1 MRLLLDTH
9 TFLWW
14 TTEDPQ
20 LSLRASELIADG
32 HNQLFL
38 SVVSI
43 WEITIKAAKGK
54 LILPEEPA
62 SYLTN
67 RMGLYRIVPLPIQM
81 NHALHVY
88 SLPTYHVDPFDRLLV
103 AQSQIESLVL
113 VSKDEQIRRYA
124 VEVIW

>member
-20 LSLRASELIADG
+20 LSVHASNLIADG

-43 WEITIKAAKGK
+43 WEIAIKAAKGK

-62 SYLTN
+62 PYLAS
-67 RMGLYRIVPLPIQM
+67 RMDLYRIVPLPVEM

-88 SLPTYHVDPFDRLLV
+88 TLPTHHADPFDRLLV
-103 AQSQIESLVL
+103 AQSQIESLAL
-113 VSKDEQIRRYA
+113 VSKDEEIRRYD

>member
-1 MRLLLDTH
+1 MKLLLDTH

-20 LSLRASELIADG
+20 LSSHASELIADG
-32 HNQLFL
+32 HNELFL

-43 WEITIKAAKGK
+43 WEISIKTARGK

-62 SYLTN
+62 AYLAS
-67 RMGLYRIVPLPIQM
+67 RMSLYRIAPLSVQM
-81 NHALHVY
+81 NHALQVY
-88 SLPTYHVDPFDRLLV
+88 TLPMHHADPFDRLLV
-103 AQSQIESLVL
+103 AQSQVESLAL
-113 VSKDEQIRRYA
+113 ISKDEEIRRYD